1 LQILNIPYQ
10 SFCWVIG
17 TTSFRT
23 AKLNLKIEEQLILL
37 SEFHE
42 KYLHKFDTW
51 AWNKESQA
59 LYYDFMKKNGF
70 IYGEAKRKDKDAREK
85 TSGLV
90 DIGLINDDR
99 TLTEAG
105 NELLNIARQGDF
117 REDNYFNI
125 DKDSYVYLKQ
135 LLKTSIKVGAFTV
148 RPYLVLAKVLT
159 ELEYLTYDEFTYIL
173 PLTVD
178 NKSTRSIINRIR
190 DYRMG
195 KATLEDIIYED
206 LMDMENY
213 RLAYKTFMS
222 NRLSEELICL
232 VGMNRKSRNYD
243 RPYCNLLVELIRVF
257 HHGEEER
264 AYDLFLAAKKISHKP
279 GMLWRNVIFT
289 TSVAGNIRKNG
300 IKTVREDCIFKKT
313 KSEREIKTTFY
324 KYMHVFKAMATLADY
339 FDLNRRYFNLT
350 DTLIFEDNIVKFDL
364 IPRYFFK
371 ECIEKVY
378 KEGFTEN
385 VYLKDSVPTEQI
397 SSHLIFNEK
406 IIYSKISKDLGIIIK
421 TPEQATTFIRDERYR
436 RFNRL
441 IDSKFSDKVL
451 LELLSCFETRDD
463 ARIEELVTDEANIPT
478 IFEYITGIIWYKVS
492 ERQGNILEYMK
503 LSLEPNLLPKA
514 HATGGSADIIYEY
527 SACRDFPKHSLLI
540 EATLSEGTSQ
550 RRMEM
555 EPVSRHLGEFLL
567 KSNNPFDYTLF
578 ISTYLHKNVM
588 ADFRGRKY
596 MQYYGNGDEIVDGM
610 KIISLDT
617 GALKIIINKNIKYR
631 YLYKVFDKYY
641 ESDEPSLFEWQD
653 NLIKEATQTYIDFE
667 TEF

>member
-1 LQILNIPYQ
+1 MQILNIPYQ

-243 RPYCNLLVELIRVF
+243 RPYYNLLVELIRVF

>member
-1 LQILNIPYQ
+1 MQILNIPYQ

-148 RPYLVLAKVLT
+148 RPYLILAKVLK

-213 RLAYKTFMS
+213 RLAYKTFMR

-243 RPYCNLLVELIRVF
+243 RPYYNLLVELIRVF

-279 GMLWRNVIFT
+279 AMLWRNMIFA
-289 TSVAGNIRKNG
+289 TSVTGNIRKNG
-300 IKTVREDCIFKKT
+300 IKTVRRDCIFKET

-364 IPRYFFK
+364 IPKYFFK

-378 KEGFTEN
+378 
-385 VYLKDSVPTEQI
+385 
-397 SSHLIFNEK
+397 
-406 IIYSKISKDLGIIIK
+406 
-421 TPEQATTFIRDERYR
+421 
-436 RFNRL
+436 
-441 IDSKFSDKVL
+441 
-451 LELLSCFETRDD
+451 
-463 ARIEELVTDEANIPT
+463 
-478 IFEYITGIIWYKVS
+478 
-492 ERQGNILEYMK
+492 
-503 LSLEPNLLPKA
+503 
-514 HATGGSADIIYEY
+514 
-527 SACRDFPKHSLLI
+527 
-540 EATLSEGTSQ
+540 
-550 RRMEM
+550 
-555 EPVSRHLGEFLL
+555 
-567 KSNNPFDYTLF
+567 
-578 ISTYLHKNVM
+578 
-588 ADFRGRKY
+588 
-596 MQYYGNGDEIVDGM
+596 
-610 KIISLDT
+610 
-617 GALKIIINKNIKYR
+617 
-631 YLYKVFDKYY
+631 
-641 ESDEPSLFEWQD
+641 
-653 NLIKEATQTYIDFE
+653 
-667 TEF
+667 

>member
-1 LQILNIPYQ
+1 MQILNIPYQ

>member
-1 LQILNIPYQ
+1 MQILNIPYQ

-90 DIGLINDDR
+90 DIGLINYDR

-653 NLIKEATQTYIDFE
+653 NLIKEATQTYIDSE
-667 TEF
+667 AEF

>member
-1 LQILNIPYQ
+1 MQILNIPYQ

-364 IPRYFFK
+364 IPKYFFK

-397 SSHLIFNEK
+397 SSHLIFDEK

>member
-1 LQILNIPYQ
+1 MQILNIPYQ

-148 RPYLVLAKVLT
+148 RPYLILAKVLK

>member
-1 LQILNIPYQ
+1 MQILNIPYQ

-90 DIGLINDDR
+90 DIGLINYDR

>member
-1 LQILNIPYQ
+1 MQILNIPYQ

-641 ESDEPSLFEWQD
+641 ESDEPRLFEWQD